1 MRRAHLWRVMG
12 GRWRG
17 GARGAAVGVGALA
30 LPTLQR
36 VQEGGE
42 LSVGDAE
49 ALSDLGEEEELHGA
63 PGQGEVGVGW
73 G

>member
-1 MRRAHLWRVMG
+1 MAGEG

-17 GARGAAVGVGALA
+17 GAAVGVGALA

-36 VQEGGE
+36 VQKGGQ
-42 LSVGDAE
+42 LRVGDAE

-63 PGQGEVGVGW
+63 PCQG
-73 G
+73 

>member
-1 MRRAHLWRVMG
+1 M
-12 GRWRG
+12 
-17 GARGAAVGVGALA
+17 GVGALA

-63 PGQGEVGVGW
+63 KREGSGLGW

>member
-1 MRRAHLWRVMG
+1 MRRAHLWRV
-12 GRWRG
+12 RG
-17 GARGAAVGVGALA
+17 GGGEAAARGAAVGVGALA

-42 LSVGDAE
+42 LRVGDAE